1 MMTLGIDIGKKSHNA
16 ALLDSDGKT
25 IFRNLKFSNDA
36 IGLSVLLGRFDEL
49 QLSRTGI
56 RVGME
61 ATGHYWM
68 NLYAVLAEQGFAGVE
83 VINPIII
90 HARKNESVRGLKT
103 DPYDA
108 LQIARYLRDARRRSS
123 ALAEGDVA
131 VLRTLARQRYDL
143 TQAAT
148 AEKLSLQGLL
158 DRVFPE
164 FSQQISNMFG
174 RTGLAVL
181 EDFPTA
187 EAVREVDLD
196 ALTALLKRASRGR
209 LGRDR
214 AEALQQAA
222 RASFA
227 MPDPGQAMALEVR
240 FCVERLN
247 LLIRQINELDRRC
260 ATILPEQQALLQSIP
275 GIGPAWSALMLAEL
289 LPVFHPDEQKGA
301 NKLVAHAGLDAVPRE
316 SGRSSEGPPKHRK
329 MSKRGSK
336 YLRTAAICAAMV
348 AKCHDP
354 LFADTYNRQRARE
367 KAHMVALSHTAHK
380 MLHVVFAVLRDQKPY
395 ERKLKT
401 A

>member
-1 MMTLGIDIGKKSHNA
+1 MMTLGIDIGKQSHNA
-16 ALLDSDGKT
+16 ALLDSDGRT

-36 IGLSVLLGRFDEL
+36 VGLSVLLARIDDL
-49 QLSRTGI
+49 NLSRAGI

-61 ATGHYWM
+61 ATGQYWM
-68 NLYAVLAEQGFAGVE
+68 NLFAALCERGFAGVE
-83 VINPIII
+83 VVNPIII

-108 LQIARYLRDARRRSS
+108 LQIARYLRDSSRRSS
-123 ALAEGDVA
+123 AIADGEVA
-131 VLRTLARQRYDL
+131 VLRTLARERYRL

-148 AEKLSLQGLL
+148 AEKLGLQGRL

-164 FSQQISNMFG
+164 FAEQIGNLFS

-187 EAVREVDLD
+187 EAVRAVDLH
-196 ALTALLKRASRGR
+196 ALTALLKKASRGR

-222 RASFA
+222 RTSFA
-227 MPDPGQAMALEVR
+227 IPDPGFALALEVR

-247 LLIRQINELDRRC
+247 LIIRQINQLDERI
-260 ATILPEQQALLQSIP
+260 AEILPEQQALLQSIP
-275 GIGPAWSALMLAEL
+275 GVGPTWGALILAEV
-289 LPVFHPDEQKGA
+289 LPVLHPHEQKGA
-301 NKLVAHAGLDAVPRE
+301 NTLVAHAGLDAVPRE
-316 SGRSSEGPPKHRK
+316 SGRSSEAPPKHRR

-348 AKCHDP
+348 AKNHDSM
-354 LFADTYNRQRARE
+354 FADVYDRQRTRE
-367 KAHMVALSHTAHK
+367 KPHMVALSHTAHK
-380 MLHVVFAVLRDQKPY
+380 LLHVIFAVMRDQKTY
-395 ERKLKT
+395 EPKLET